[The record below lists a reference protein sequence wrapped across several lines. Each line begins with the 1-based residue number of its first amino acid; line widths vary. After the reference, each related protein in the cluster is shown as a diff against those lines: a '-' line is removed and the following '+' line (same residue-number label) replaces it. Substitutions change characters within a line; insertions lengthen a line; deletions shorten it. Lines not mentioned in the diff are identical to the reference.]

1 MQLLAEEIKEHLELK
16 ILPFWMRMKDE
27 ENGGFYGEI
36 DYDLSINK
44 FADKGGIAIARFL
57 WTFSSAYRVLRK
69 EKYLKV
75 ADSLYDFLK
84 KHLLDQEYGG
94 IYWMVDYRGNPKD
107 QRKHIYAQSFALYAL
122 SEYYRVTQS
131 EEVLQIALEIYDLI
145 ERMGYNEDSNGYFEE
160 FDRHWNLVPN
170 EMLSEHGVIADMTM
184 NTHIHILEA
193 YTNFYKAYPKEKI
206 RLRLEKLLEIHYEK
220 IYQPS
225 TKFLHV
231 FFDSEWR
238 PLVDTK
244 SFGHDI
250 EASWL
255 IDKALDAISLKHP
268 RYDAMVIDIAYN
280 IANCAVDEDG
290 SVINEE
296 LAGNIDKTKVWWVQA
311 EAMVGFLNAYERTG
325 DARFVE
331 SIKEL
336 WNYIQNYVV
345 DTRAHGEWFWSVDD
359 KGVPM
364 KRVIGGPWKTSYH
377 NGRFC
382 LEFIERVLQK

>member
-16 ILPFWMRMKDE
+16 ILPFWMRLKDE

-69 EKYLKV
+69 ETYLKV

-94 IYWMVDYRGNPKD
+94 MYWMVDYRGNPKD

-145 ERMGYNEDSNGYFEE
+145 ERKGYNEDSDGYFEE

-193 YTNFYKAYPKEKI
+193 YTNFYKAYPNEEI
-206 RLRLEKLLEIHYEK
+206 QLRLENLLEIHYEK

-231 FFDSEWR
+231 FFDDEWKS
-238 PLVDTK
+238 LVDMK

-268 RYDAMVIDIAYN
+268 KYDAMVIDIAYN

-296 LAGNIDKTKVWWVQA
+296 LAGRIDKTKVWWVQA

-325 DARFVE
+325 DARFVD

-345 DTRAHGEWFWSVDD
+345 DTREHGEWFWSVDD

-364 KRVIGGPWKTSYH
+364 KRAIGEPWKTSYH